1 MPSSTPHTVCQPMA
15 TGTNL
20 SKTATS
26 ALPIVGHSL
35 WATRWG
41 NCGAQVGHNRAQWG
55 TAVTWYWIK
64 ITWFTASFA
73 QKLLIAFALAAA
85 AVAGIL
91 APRGICNCC
100 ALCTCVVVAVVG
112 LFSCPNGFVYGQR
125 FVYVISPI
133 RPFDRLINEN
143 CMKFLVCYFR
153 HFFKSAIY

>member
-1 MPSSTPHTVCQPMA
+1 MA

-26 ALPIVGHSL
+26 ALPIVLATRCGPLAGVTVGHKWATTGHS
-35 WATRWG
+35 G
-41 NCGAQVGHNRAQWG
+41 AQWG

-100 ALCTCVVVAVVG
+100 ALCTCVVVGEVG

-125 FVYVISPI
+125 FVYVTSPI